1 MPRRMTDTRSP
12 PPVDA
17 RDFDAIE
24 AAVMETERGR
34 WFLAEFAKRNRLGET
49 RLLLDAIT
57 RLEQNVGSPPPS
69 GDQDGLRAAFAALA
83 EQLAAAGAEL
93 GTSGDLPA
101 AFDGFVQS
109 AGRMEGAG
117 ADIHDAA
124 ERVSEIAWRLRE
136 AGVSPTLCGELETAA
151 ADISTACAFTALT
164 ARRAGALAKALG
176 EVGRVLES
184 LPPALRPTTRPAPV
198 APAPAPVAPSPAPRQ
213 TARPAGPP
221 VQAAAAPA
229 KAAPAPAP
237 APAHAGADSP
247 EVRVAPKP
255 AQSSVR
261 MPVPSL
267 AAIEKLDFRERL
279 KLFT

>member
-1 MPRRMTDTRSP
+1 MTDTRSP

-136 AGVSPTLCGELETAA
+136 AGVSPTLCGDLETAA

-176 EVGRVLES
+176 EVGRVLDS
-184 LPPALRPTTRPAPV
+184 LPPALRPTTRPAP
-198 APAPAPVAPSPAPRQ
+198 AAPTPAPATAPSPTPAPALRE
-213 TARPAGPP
+213 TARPVRAS

-229 KAAPAPAP
+229 RAAAAP
-237 APAHAGADSP
+237 APAHAAAQSP
-247 EVRVAPKP
+247 EVRAAPKP